1 MFVVCLVGDGE
12 GEREKGRGGGEEVLQ
27 KGGGG
32 GRRRPQEDPEF
43 PRLTTQRQRQE
54 SAAVASPEGEKQP
67 AIDQQIS

>member
-1 MFVVCLVGDGE
+1 MFVVCLVGDAEREGGGE
-12 GEREKGRGGGEEVLQ
+12 GGRGEEVLQ